1 MKCTDCVYYY
11 KIEGDAFPYCHFEG
25 PVGWAPCEQE
35 EEPEE
40 EDRYTYDD
48 LGYNWY

>member
-11 KIEGDAFPYCHFEG
+11 NIEGDAFPCCHFEG

-35 EEPEE
+35 EESEE